1 MKKEKV
7 ENNKKNT
14 LFSFF
19 IFKINLHNFSHNHHL
34 LYISTTS
41 FYNLFMKKL
50 ISFSRNHN
58 PSYSSNLVF
67 SDFH

>member
-1 MKKEKV
+1 MKKKKV

-34 LYISTTS
+34 LYISTTN
-41 FYNLFMKKL
+41 FYN
-50 ISFSRNHN
+50 H
-58 PSYSSNLVF
+58 SSNLVF